1 MKTAY
6 QYQEQVLS
14 IISRENLPDIGVLGG
29 IEIEH
34 IIKKIKDN
42 IKITTEVAGP
52 GGRVVI
58 YLNDYFHLKPSIFD
72 FLSSD
77 EYIELILKIFQTKE
91 IPIIWMDKAGGNTR
105 KVRNI
110 EENTEYIDFRNTTL
124 KVEPEFITEY
134 LYNIKNLFIVY
145 NSWNKKI
152 IDLTKVK
159 RRIFVDL
166 REFCIDEIDKFTCDY
181 LFLSSKKAYR
191 QLAEKSSKLKANNK
205 IILAKDAISF
215 DRKIYEVKVKE
226 KKYFEEAV
234 SAFEANFI
242 SNIIKGYT
250 LKSAVDSSFNL
261 YNHVLECGTI
271 PTEKL

>member
-1 MKTAY
+1 LKTVY
-6 QYQEQVLS
+6 QYQEQALS

-52 GGRVVI
+52 GGRGVI

-77 EYIELILKIFQTKE
+77 EYIEFLFKTFQTKE
-91 IPIIWMDKAGGNTR
+91 IPIIWIEKPGGNTR

-110 EENTEYIDFRNTTL
+110 EENTEYVDYRDTNL
-124 KVEPEFITEY
+124 RVEPEFITEY

-166 REFCIDEIDKFTCDY
+166 RDSYLDEIDKFTCDY
-181 LFLSSKKAYR
+181 LFLSSKKTYR
-191 QLAEKSSKLKANNK
+191 QLAEKSKKLKADNK
-205 IILAKDAISF
+205 IILSKDAISF
-215 DRKIYEVKVKE
+215 DKKIYEVKVKE

-234 SAFEANFI
+234 SAFEANFM

-250 LKSAVDSSFNL
+250 LKLAFDTSFSL
-261 YNHVLECGTI
+261 YNHVFECGTI
-271 PTEKL
+271 PTKKL

>member
-1 MKTAY
+1 MKTVY
-6 QYQEQVLS
+6 QYQEQTLS
-14 IISRENLPDIGVLGG
+14 IISRENLPDIGILGG

-52 GGRVVI
+52 GGRVAT

-72 FLSSD
+72 FLSCD
-77 EYIELILKIFQTKE
+77 EYIELILKIFQSKE
-91 IPIIWMDKAGGNTR
+91 IPIIWMDKPGGNTR

-110 EENTEYIDFRNTTL
+110 EEDKEYFDYRDANL

-145 NSWNKKI
+145 KSWNKKI

-159 RRIFVDL
+159 RRIFVDIRDL
-166 REFCIDEIDKFTCDY
+166 YLDEIDKFTCDY
-181 LFLSSKKAYR
+181 LFLSSKKDYR
-191 QLAEKSSKLKANNK
+191 ELKEKISNLKVDNK
-205 IILAKDAISF
+205 IIITKDVISF
-215 DRKIYEVKVKE
+215 DAKIYEVKVKE

-234 SAFEANFI
+234 SAFEANFM
-242 SNIIKGYT
+242 SSIIKGYT
-250 LKSAVDSSFNL
+250 LKSAFDSSFNI

>member
-1 MKTAY
+1 MKTVY

-14 IISRENLPDIGVLGG
+14 IISRENFPDIGVLGG

-34 IIKKIKDN
+34 IIKRIKDN

-52 GGRVVI
+52 GGRVAI
-58 YLNDYFHLKPSIFD
+58 YLNDYFHIKPSIFD

-77 EYIELILKIFQTKE
+77 EYIELILKTFQTKK
-91 IPIIWMDKAGGNTR
+91 IPIIWIDNPGGNTR

-110 EENTEYIDFRNTTL
+110 EENTEYVDYRDANL

-166 REFCIDEIDKFTCDY
+166 PESYIDKIYKFSCDY
-181 LFLSSKKAYR
+181 LFLSSKNGYR
-191 QLAEKSSKLKANNK
+191 ELAEKSNNLKADNK
-205 IILAKDAISF
+205 IIIAKDAISF
-215 DRKIYEVKVKE
+215 DKKIYEVKVKE

-242 SNIIKGYT
+242 SSIIKGYT

-261 YNHVLECGTI
+261 FNHVFECGTI

>member
-1 MKTAY
+1 
-6 QYQEQVLS
+6 
-14 IISRENLPDIGVLGG
+14 LGG
-29 IEIEH
+29 
-34 IIKKIKDN
+34 
-42 IKITTEVAGP
+42 
-52 GGRVVI
+52 VVI

>member
-1 MKTAY
+1 MKTVY
-6 QYQEQVLS
+6 QYQEQTLS
-14 IISRENLPDIGVLGG
+14 VISRESLPDIGVLGG

-34 IIKKIKDN
+34 IIKKINAN

-52 GGRVVI
+52 GGRIVN
-58 YLNDYFHLKPSIFD
+58 YLNDHFHLKPSIFD
-72 FLSSD
+72 FLSYD
-77 EYIELILKIFQTKE
+77 EYIELILKIFQSKE
-91 IPIIWMDKAGGNTR
+91 IPIIWMDKPGGNTR

-110 EENTEYIDFRNTTL
+110 EENTEYLDYRETNL

-152 IDLTKVK
+152 IDLTNVK
-159 RRIFVDL
+159 RRVFVDL
-166 REFCIDEIDKFTCDY
+166 RDSYLDEVDKFTCDY
-181 LFLSSKKAYR
+181 LFLSSKMDYR
-191 QLAEKSSKLKANNK
+191 ELKEKISNLKVDNK
-205 IILAKDAISF
+205 IIITKDVISF
-215 DRKIYEVKVKE
+215 DAKIYEVKVKE

-234 SAFEANFI
+234 SAYEANFM
-242 SNIIKGYT
+242 SSIIKGYT
-250 LKSAVDSSFNL
+250 LKSAVDSSFNI

>member
-1 MKTAY
+1 LKTLY
-6 QYQEQVLS
+6 HYQEQVLS

-34 IIKKIKDN
+34 IIKKMKDN

-52 GGRVVI
+52 GGRFVI
-58 YLNDYFHLKPSIFD
+58 YLNDYFHVKPSIFD
-72 FLSSD
+72 YLSSD

-91 IPIIWMDKAGGNTR
+91 IPIIWMDKPGGNTR

-110 EENTEYIDFRNTTL
+110 EENKEYVDYRDANL
-124 KVEPEFITEY
+124 KVEPEFINEY

-152 IDLTKVK
+152 IDLTKEK
-159 RRIFVDL
+159 RRLFVDL
-166 REFCIDEIDKFTCDY
+166 REPYIDELDKFTCDY
-181 LFLSSKKAYR
+181 LFLSSQKENR
-191 QLAEKSSKLKANNK
+191 ELAEKSINLKANNK
-205 IILAKDAISF
+205 IIIAKDAISI
-215 DRKIYEVKVKE
+215 DKKTYEVKVKE
-226 KKYFEEAV
+226 KKYFEEAI

-250 LKSAVDSSFNL
+250 LKSAFDSSFSL
-261 YNHVLECGTI
+261 FNHVFECGNI
-271 PTEKL
+271 PKEKL

>member
-1 MKTAY
+1 MKTVY
-6 QYQEQVLS
+6 QYQEQALS

-52 GGRVVI
+52 GGRGVI

-77 EYIELILKIFQTKE
+77 EYIEFLFKTFQTKE
-91 IPIIWMDKAGGNTR
+91 IPIIWIEKPGGNTR

-110 EENTEYIDFRNTTL
+110 EENTEYVDYRDTNL
-124 KVEPEFITEY
+124 RVEPEFITEY

-166 REFCIDEIDKFTCDY
+166 RDSYLDEIDKFTCDY

-191 QLAEKSSKLKANNK
+191 ELADKSKKLKADNK
-205 IILAKDAISF
+205 IIIAKDAISF
-215 DRKIYEVKVKE
+215 DKKIYEVKVKE

-234 SAFEANFI
+234 SAFEANFM

-250 LKSAVDSSFNL
+250 LKSALDSSFSL
-261 YNHVLECGTI
+261 YNHVFECGTI
-271 PTEKL
+271 PNEKL

>member
-1 MKTAY
+1 LKTVY

-42 IKITTEVAGP
+42 IKITTEVAGA

-72 FLSSD
+72 FLSPD
-77 EYIELILKIFQTKE
+77 EYIEFLLKTFQTKE
-91 IPIIWMDKAGGNTR
+91 IPIIWIEKPGGNTR

-110 EENTEYIDFRNTTL
+110 EENTEYVDYRDTNL

-152 IDLTKVK
+152 IDLTKAK
-159 RRIFVDL
+159 RRLFVDL
-166 REFCIDEIDKFTCDY
+166 REPYTDEVDKFTCDY
-181 LFLSSKKAYR
+181 LFLISKTTYR
-191 QLAEKSSKLKANNK
+191 ELAEKSSNLKVDNK
-205 IILAKDAISF
+205 IIISKDAISF
-215 DRKIYEVKVKE
+215 DKKIYEVKVKE

-242 SNIIKGYT
+242 NSIIKGYT
-250 LKSAVDSSFNL
+250 LKSAFDSSFNL
-261 YNHVLECGTI
+261 FNHVFECGTI

>member
-1 MKTAY
+1 LKTVY
-6 QYQEQVLS
+6 QYQEQALS

-52 GGRVVI
+52 GGRGVI

-77 EYIELILKIFQTKE
+77 EYIEFLFKTFQTKE
-91 IPIIWMDKAGGNTR
+91 IPIIWIEKPGGNTR

-110 EENTEYIDFRNTTL
+110 EENTEYVDYRDTNL
-124 KVEPEFITEY
+124 RVEPEFITEY

-166 REFCIDEIDKFTCDY
+166 RDSYLDEIDKFTCDY

-191 QLAEKSSKLKANNK
+191 ELADKSKKLKADNK
-205 IILAKDAISF
+205 IIIAKDAISF
-215 DRKIYEVKVKE
+215 DKKIYEVKVKE

-234 SAFEANFI
+234 SAFEANFM

-250 LKSAVDSSFNL
+250 LKSALDSSFSL
-261 YNHVLECGTI
+261 YNHVFECGTI